1 MTSFWPTVTQS
12 PDCIA
17 TMSIQLQWQ
26 WRTGFRE
33 TIAYLS
39 LADIANLGAIRLSL
53 ISAHGTV
60 VSFLLPHGQIRHN
73 INLESTLGTN
83 LVTLLALLCGNI
95 QHFSPV
101 IHCAIHTL
109 SYWLVYW
116 LFFFCITHL
125 EIYMVICCSC
135 KIANTKHKKYPR
147 LGAYRPAVTKSM
159 KANVFM

>member
-95 QHFSPV
+95 QHFFFQWFTVPY
-101 IHCAIHTL
+101 HTL

-116 LFFFCITHL
+116 LFFCITHL
-125 EIYMVICCSC
+125 QIYMVICCLC
-135 KIANTKHKKYPR
+135 KIANTKHKKIPEA
-147 LGAYRPAVTKSM
+147 GCI
-159 KANVFM
+159 